1 MGLDNGIMIRITD
14 SQKFGKIPKWI
25 RRSEWE
31 ELTNSIETNY
41 WRKCWN
47 VRAEIFDYINRN
59 NCPAIDEYQEYEF
72 ELSINDTLSIL
83 KQIKENCYSAKKWD
97 SSQSIWTWN
106 EIKRNYKYRLR
117 QAKKIVKWLKRKPID
132 SYQIIFYDSY

>member
-1 MGLDNGIMIRITD
+1 MGLDNGITITIKD

-25 RRSEWE
+25 KRSDYDIKY
-31 ELTNSIETNY
+31 NSIEINY

-47 VRAEIFDYINRN
+47 VRAEIFDYIHKN
-59 NCPAIDEYQEYEF
+59 NCPAIDKYQEYEF
-72 ELSINDTLSIL
+72 ELNTDDTLSIL

-97 SSQSIWTWN
+97 NRESFWEWN
-106 EIKRNYKYRLR
+106 EVKRNYKWRLR
-117 QAKKIVKWLKRKPID
+117 QAIKIAKWLKRKPTN